1 LAHPFACKVPRSD
14 LVDLWFDPNAQL
26 NLWVGN
32 IILSL
37 FVQTPG
43 IWTWDFL
50 LYILSIWIFCSSVPL
65 KQWILLLQNETFFF
79 FFIFLFFTSFIFS
92 FLVHLLGY
100 YFLFLEKV
108 KKNFFI

>member
-1 LAHPFACKVPRSD
+1 LAHPFVCKVPRSD

-37 FVQTPG
+37 FVQTSG
-43 IWTWDFL
+43 IWIWDFL
-50 LYILSIWIFCSSVPL
+50 LYILLIWIFCSSVPL
-65 KQWILLLQNETFFF
+65 SNKSALQNETFFF
-79 FFIFLFFTSFIFS
+79 SIFLFFTSFIFS
-92 FLVHLLGY
+92 FLLHLLRY
-100 YFLFLEKV
+100 YFLFLEKL